1 MPRIYTVCRDNAG
14 SPWRSPPG
22 NRATAKA
29 RHRNPRSLGP
39 GRLRAF
45 LVGGR
50 RGGAR
55 GDGPKGAPW
64 NPLASPVSRH
74 YIPAETIRRFQ
85 GVAFTGRLFL
95 LPKPDADDR
104 ESNDTAS
111 DTAPGTPDLTGGL
124 EARLARVVEPA
135 LAGMG
140 YELVRVQVSGT
151 RTPTVQIMADRAD
164 GALIGVEDCE
174 AISHAVGAVL
184 DVEDPFSGE
193 WNLEVSSAGI
203 DRPLTRTKDWL
214 RFAGHVATVE
224 LLVPQD
230 GRRRWKGRILAADE
244 NEVRL
249 RLDEGGEAVIPRDTI
264 RRAKLVLTDELIAAT
279 ATETAGEPGDA
290 EEADEQPRRKPHAK
304 RN

>member
-1 MPRIYTVCRDNAG
+1 MN
-14 SPWRSPPG
+14 
-22 NRATAKA
+22 
-29 RHRNPRSLGP
+29 
-39 GRLRAF
+39 RLRKEVPPSSGCRAGRPS
-45 LVGGR
+45 GGILLLPLSHGTTSLR
-50 RGGAR
+50 RQSAVFR
-55 GDGPKGAPW
+55 
-64 NPLASPVSRH
+64 
-74 YIPAETIRRFQ
+74 

-95 LPKPDADDR
+95 LPKPDHDDR
-104 ESNDTAS
+104 ESDDAAS

-124 EARLARVVEPA
+124 EARLARAVEPT
-135 LAGMG
+135 LTGMG

-164 GALIGVEDCE
+164 GAMIGVEDCE

-249 RLDEGGEAVIPRDTI
+249 RLDEGGEAVIPCDTI

-279 ATETAGEPGDA
+279 AAETAGEAGDA